1 MMEKYGNLE
10 NVRSNLEERESI
22 VNWVKEKSN

>member
-1 MMEKYGNLE
+1 MMEKYGNPE